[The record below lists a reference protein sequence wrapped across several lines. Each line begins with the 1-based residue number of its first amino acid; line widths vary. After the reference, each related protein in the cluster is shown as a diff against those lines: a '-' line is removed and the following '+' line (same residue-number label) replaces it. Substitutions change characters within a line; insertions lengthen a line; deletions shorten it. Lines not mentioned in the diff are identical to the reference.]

1 MSTMA
6 NPTAERNEDVALV
19 DRCRR
24 GDGTAWRSLVERYQR
39 LVYTVARRADLD
51 EHTAADVFQ
60 TVFARLLDALPRL
73 REPERLQAWIVTTA
87 KREALLQR
95 VRGARMVSMTAIDDA
110 NEDGG
115 TWDVADE
122 SALPQEMLEELQ
134 LLERV
139 RCGIDRLDPRCRELL
154 LMLFPP
160 DDDPPAYEEVARRLN
175 MPIGGIGPTRSRC
188 LAHLRTLVT

>member
-6 NPTAERNEDVALV
+6 NPTAERSEDVALV
-19 DRCRR
+19 ERCRR
-24 GDGTAWRSLVERYQR
+24 GDGSAWRLLVERYQR

-51 EHTAADVFQ
+51 EHAAADVFQ

-95 VRGARMVSMTAIDDA
+95 ARGARMVSMTPIDEA
-110 NEDGG
+110 NESA
-115 TWDVADE
+115 WDVADE
-122 SALPQEMLEELQ
+122 SALPDELLEELQ

-139 RCGIDRLDPRCRELL
+139 RRGIERLDPRCRELL

-160 DDDPPAYEEVARRLN
+160 DDAPPPYEEIARRLGI
-175 MPIGGIGPTRSRC
+175 PVGGIGPTRARC
-188 LAHLRTLVT
+188 LAHLRTLVI